1 MFQETDGNCGP
12 LQMILNRDHECFG
25 VKRAVV
31 AFYQDAIGEL
41 QRTVEHKQNFMR
53 RAELDDGVLKKDVL
67 VCLFVGGHIAISV
80 AVAVNNR
87 PAELNRD
94 SHRNGFRK
102 ESSQAA
108 SDVWF
113 ERASSCLV
121 GHGKTSTPESGA
133 AESPLFP
140 VWKNC
145 EETRSALSAFSGARA
160 PPKT

>member
-1 MFQETDGNCGP
+1 
-12 LQMILNRDHECFG
+12 MILNRDHECFG
-25 VKRAVV
+25 VKRAVI

-41 QRTVEHKQNFMR
+41 QRTVEHKQNFVR
-53 RAELDDGVLKKDVL
+53 RAELDDGVLKKDAL
-67 VCLFVGGHIAISV
+67 ACLFVGGHIAIATAVAVSV
-80 AVAVNNR
+80 AVVTILGA
-87 PAELNRD
+87 AELDRD
-94 SHRNGFRK
+94 PHRSGIGK
-102 ESSQAA
+102 EPGQAA
-108 SDVWF
+108 YDVWF

-145 EETRSALSAFSGARA
+145 GETRSALSAFSGARV